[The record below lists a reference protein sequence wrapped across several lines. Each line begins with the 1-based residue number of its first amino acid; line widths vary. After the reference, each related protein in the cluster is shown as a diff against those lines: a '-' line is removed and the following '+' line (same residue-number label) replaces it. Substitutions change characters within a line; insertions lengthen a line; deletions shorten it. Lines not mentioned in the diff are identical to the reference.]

1 MTYIINTYN
10 GTQLTTVS
18 DGTIDNTTELS
29 LVGKNYAGYGTIQN
43 ENFLYLLEN
52 FSNTNS
58 PTRPITGQLW
68 FDSASNKLKF
78 YDNNLQWRVTNGADI
93 SSERPSYLTEGD
105 FWYDRANKQLYV
117 YSLTGSTSG
126 TPGYVLVGPPQKDV
140 LGTSFEFVN
149 VYDVDGGSHDIIE
162 AIVNGTTVFTISAD
176 LQQFQLEPT
185 LNPISGFDYI
195 HPGVTLC
202 NTHDPVH
209 PGKTSTI
216 HRFWGTATNSDSLGG
231 VDASIFVQQSGNS
244 AIFAD
249 TGFNV
254 GLPTA
259 KLHVYNKPMT
269 TDTAIWTTTGGIA
282 DKTLT
287 LAASTGVAIGQF
299 LWGVGIPTG
308 TYIVSG
314 SGTSWTVNTKLSI
327 PYGTTISSYTMIP
340 TIENIFN
347 DTIIFNTTSN
357 GLKTPMKLVATDILP
372 GATLTSN
379 IGSTDFKYNN
389 IYAGY
394 VYSTA
399 DKADNLRV
407 GTGNGATYH
416 GADTAATVNSIAAR
430 DAEGNLTANIFN
442 GTATQARY
450 ADLAEKY
457 LTDQAYEAGT
467 VVMIGGD
474 KEVTAC
480 QMGFR
485 AIGVVSTNPAFMMN
499 MDLVGG
505 TYIALKGRVPVKVIG
520 KINKGDRLVAGPN
533 GAAQY
538 SESTQNMFGIALESS
553 VDTGVKIIEAIIL

>member
-10 GTQLTTVS
+10 GTQLTAVA

-52 FSNTNS
+52 FSNTNP

-68 FDSASNKLKF
+68 FDRASNKLKF

-93 SSERPSYLTEGD
+93 SSDRPVYLTEGD

-149 VYDVDGGSHDIIE
+149 VYDDKGGSHDIIE
-162 AIVNGTTVFTISAD
+162 AVVNGATVFTISAD
-176 LQQFQLEPT
+176 LQEFTLEPS
-185 LNPISGFDYI
+185 LNPISGFEQI

-209 PGKTSTI
+209 PGKSTI
-216 HRFWGTATNSDSLGG
+216 YRFWGTASDSDSLGG
-231 VDASIFVQQSGNS
+231 VDASTFVQKSGNS
-244 AIFAD
+244 ALFAD
-249 TGFNV
+249 TGYSV
-254 GLPTA
+254 GIPTA
-259 KLHVYNKPMT
+259 KLHVYNKPIT
-269 TDTAIWTTTGGIA
+269 TGTPIWVITGGIA
-282 DKTLT
+282 DNTLT
-287 LAASTGVAIGQF
+287 LTASTGVEVGQF
-299 LWGVGIPTG
+299 LWGTGIPSD

-314 SGTSWTVNTKLSI
+314 SGTSWIINKKLSI
-327 PYGTTISSYTMIP
+327 PYGTTISSYKMIP
-340 TIENIFN
+340 TIENVFN
-347 DTIIFNTTSN
+347 DTIIFNTTSG
-357 GLKTPMKLVATDILP
+357 GLKTPMKLVAADILP
-372 GATLTSN
+372 GITLTSN
-379 IGSTDFKYNN
+379 IGSPELKYNN
-389 IYAGY
+389 VYAGY
-394 VYSTA
+394 VYSTS

-407 GTGNGATYH
+407 GTGIGATYH
-416 GADTAATVNSIAAR
+416 GADTAATINSIAAR
-430 DAEGNLTANIFN
+430 DADGNLTANIFN
-442 GTATQARY
+442 GIATQARY

-457 LTDQAYEAGT
+457 LTDQEYEAGT
-467 VVMIGGD
+467 VMMIGGD

-480 QMGFR
+480 QIGFR

-499 MDLVGG
+499 KDLVGG

-520 KINKGDRLVAGPN
+520 PIKKGDQLVAGDN
-533 GAAQY
+533 GVAQF
-538 SESTQNMFGIALESS
+538 SESTQNVFAIALESS
-553 VDTGVKIIEAIIL
+553 IDAVVKTIEAIIL